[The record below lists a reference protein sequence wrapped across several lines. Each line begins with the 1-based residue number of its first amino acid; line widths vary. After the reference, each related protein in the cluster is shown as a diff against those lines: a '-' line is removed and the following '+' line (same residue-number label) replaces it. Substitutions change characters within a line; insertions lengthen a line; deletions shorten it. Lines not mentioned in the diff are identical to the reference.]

1 VEVKKDKL
9 LNPLKPVTLKGN
21 AIPDWSCD
29 DFSFFVVG
37 CCEDVYGQE
46 PLSSISL

>member
-1 VEVKKDKL
+1 MKLKRDKL
-9 LNPLKPVTLKGN
+9 LNPLKPITLKGN

-29 DFSFFVVG
+29 KLLFFVVG
-37 CCEDVYGQE
+37 CFEDLYGQE